1 MKAIS
6 FILPTIFVGGEHQ
19 NCRLRYRWGQVRD
32 SLCVF
37 RYSPAVPDTE
47 RVTTDLCRLRVKPS
61 FGSPGSRLWDR
72 HPAIHVAGSGGR
84 RQERE
89 GSQQSLI
96 KPVITVGACTLI
108 PLGNWKLAW
117 DPHVRATSGTWGIWG
132 IYTLLSVLTGPPRGR
147 YLSCIL
153 QPWCFQVNRPWLHEK
168 APSESAVRSV
178 GPCQRLWVQRDN
190 VTALL

>member
-1 MKAIS
+1 MFS
-6 FILPTIFVGGEHQ
+6 VTLLQ
-19 NCRLRYRWGQVRD
+19 
-32 SLCVF
+32 SLTLSVWPLTC
-37 RYSPAVPDTE
+37 Y
-47 RVTTDLCRLRVKPS
+47 LCRLRVKPS

-117 DPHVRATSGTWGIWG
+117 DPRVRATSGTWGIWG

-178 GPCQRLWVQRDN
+178 GAERQCNSPVISRVSYSSFCCFY
-190 VTALL
+190 LLIKTKSTGFTGSAFLYSQLLTY